1 MELNSTWL
9 VGLWYDDQL
18 AWTVGHCAMT
28 WHFAFLW
35 SDYAFW
41 LLVFLAAVMAVWIR
55 RKPHWRQPWQAVARS
70 KVAMITAVILMA
82 YGLVTALD
90 CIHIDQQGHVPSH
103 RSLLDLA
110 FGQLA
115 WQTEVSYSAPFAT
128 QLLSPRLKQ
137 DAQGKVRRVYPA
149 LTVVGSQWSWLA
161 SVKIALL
168 SLCGLALVMVVW
180 MLCLMRSY
188 RCRYWAM
195 YKRLR
200 KGDTCIAWREA
211 MVTVA
216 LLWALI
222 TAVVILAHHAHV
234 LGTDKIGRDVLYLTV
249 KSIRTGVLIG
259 TLTTLFMLPFAL
271 ALGLLSGYFRGWV
284 DDVIQYVY
292 TTLSAIPGVLL
303 ITAAVLVLQ
312 VTIANHPHWFSSMAD
327 RADARLLALCIILGV
342 TSWTSLCRLLRG
354 ETLKLRQLE
363 YVQAAKVMQSTSMA
377 ILRRHILPNVMH
389 IVLITLV
396 LDFSGLVLAEAIL
409 SYVGVG
415 VDPTTISWGHMIN
428 SSRLELAR
436 EPMVWWPLVSSMVA
450 MFVLVLSA
458 NVFADRVRDA
468 FDPRNQ

>member
-1 MELNSTWL
+1 
-9 VGLWYDDQL
+9 
-18 AWTVGHCAMT
+18 MT

-35 SDYAFW
+35 SDIAFW
-41 LLVFLAAVMAVWIR
+41 LLLIIAAAMVIWIR
-55 RKPHWRQPWQAVARS
+55 RKPHWRQPWQLVAQS
-70 KVAMITAVILMA
+70 KVAMITAIILLA
-82 YGLVTALD
+82 YGLITALD
-90 CIHIDQQGHVPSH
+90 CVHIDRPGHMPRHQSA
-103 RSLLDLA
+103 LDLV
-110 FGQLA
+110 FGDLA
-115 WQTEVSYSAPFAT
+115 VDTEVSYSAPFAT
-128 QLLSPRLKQ
+128 QLLSPRLQQ
-137 DAQGKVRRVYPA
+137 DASGRARRVYPA
-149 LTVVGSQWSWLA
+149 LTVVGSAWSWLTSSAFALA
-161 SVKIALL
+161 SLV
-168 SLCGLALVMVVW
+168 GLALLMTLW
-180 MLCLMRSY
+180 MLCLMHSY

-195 YKRLR
+195 YKRLL
-200 KGDTCIAWREA
+200 KGDTQVAWREA
-211 MVTVA
+211 MVTTA
-216 LLWALI
+216 LLW
-222 TAVVILAHHAHV
+222 VVVTVIAILAHQAHV
-234 LGTDKIGRDVLYLTV
+234 LGTDKVGRDVLYLTI

-271 ALGLLSGYFRGWV
+271 LLGLLSGYFRGWV

-312 VTIANHPHWFSSMAD
+312 VTIANHPHWFNSMAD

-363 YVQAAKVMQSTSMA
+363 YIQAAKVMQSRPMA
-377 ILRRHILPNVMH
+377 ILRRHVLPNVMH

-436 EPMVWWPLVSSMVA
+436 DPMVWWPLVSSMLA

-458 NVFADRVRDA
+458 NLFADRVRDA
-468 FDPRNQ
+468 FDPRNH